1 MAEPATAWYLYC
13 VVGRDR
19 PPLERLVGVEGA
31 PVTAIAD
38 GALCALASP
47 VPLAVFG
54 EAPLRRQLEEIRW
67 VERVARA
74 HDGVLSDALGCEA
87 VLPLRMCTVF
97 TDADRV
103 RAWLARERGPLLDA
117 LGRLRGRA
125 EWSVKARVDL
135 ARLEAQIGA
144 ATGAAPPASGEAE
157 VGSGQAFFA
166 RKRVERAV
174 RQRALAHVTAVV
186 DELHGRL
193 CAVASAAR
201 LLPPQRRELSRLPG
215 TMVHNGAYLVA
226 RDRVAG
232 LSAVVSELAARHH
245 GAGFAIDVSGPWA
258 PYNFA
263 STGATSDERR
273 PSASGHAAA

>member
-1 MAEPATAWYLYC
+1 MAEPATALYLYC
-13 VVGRDR
+13 VVGRDAQ

-31 PVTAIAD
+31 PVTAIAE
-38 GALCALASP
+38 GELCALASP

-74 HDGVLSDALGCEA
+74 HDGVLTDALACEA
-87 VLPLRMCTVF
+87 VLPLRMCTIF
-97 TDADRV
+97 TRADAV
-103 RAWLARERGPLLDA
+103 RAWLARDRGPLLAA
-117 LGRLRGRA
+117 LARLRGRA
-125 EWSVKARVDL
+125 EWSVKVRVDL
-135 ARLEAQIGA
+135 ARLEAKVGA
-144 ATGAAPPASGEAE
+144 AAGAPPRSDGEGDA
-157 VGSGQAFFA
+157 GRAFFA
-166 RKRVERAV
+166 RKRAERAV
-174 RQRALAHVTAVV
+174 RQRALALATTVV

-226 RDRVAG
+226 RDQVAG
-232 LSAVVSELAARHH
+232 FSAVVSALAARHH
-245 GAGFAIDVSGPWA
+245 GAGFEIDVSGPWA

-263 STGATSDERR
+263 STGAASDERR